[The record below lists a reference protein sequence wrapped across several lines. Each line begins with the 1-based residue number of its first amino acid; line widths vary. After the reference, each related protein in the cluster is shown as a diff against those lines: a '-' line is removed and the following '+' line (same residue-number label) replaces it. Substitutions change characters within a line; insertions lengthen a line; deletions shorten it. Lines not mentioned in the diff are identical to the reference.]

1 MTSEVEDDQQRG
13 GVTFDDRV
21 EVETYDQPLA
31 LTNQPWEDLPQ
42 AGNIGRS
49 EARQAYM
56 PWWKRQQ
63 VNGKG
68 KGDGQHQKGKGK
80 GNGPRTVVN
89 RPPGGYWGQGRG
101 RRSWS
106 KGKGKGAAAKH

>member
-21 EVETYDQPLA
+21 EVETYDHPLA
-31 LTNQPWEDLPQ
+31 LMNQPWEDLPQ

-49 EARQAYM
+49 EARQEYI
-56 PWWKRQQ
+56 PWWRRRQM
-63 VNGKG
+63 NKG
-68 KGDGQHQKGKGK
+68 KGDGQQQKGKDKGGK
-80 GNGPRTVVN
+80 VRTVIN

-101 RRSWS
+101 RKGWS

>member
-1 MTSEVEDDQQRG
+1 MTSEVEGDHARG

-31 LTNQPWEDLPQ
+31 LTNQPWEDLSQ
-42 AGNIGRS
+42 DGNMGRR
-49 EARQAYM
+49 EARQGYV
-56 PWWKRQQ
+56 PWWRRHQ
-63 VNGKG
+63 VNRKG
-68 KGDGQHQKGKGK
+68 KGDGQHQQGKGK
-80 GNGPRTVVN
+80 GNGARMVIN

-106 KGKGKGAAAKH
+106 KGQGKGATAKH